1 LNSGHHTAHLARAL
15 SELTPEG
22 RKRAEQLLA
31 ELIEAAKTHACV
43 VQFAR
48 DRDAELK
55 AGQVGPVEL
64 SDPTLR
70 FSEEELDRVTAGFME
85 IRDEEPLD
93 DVSDWANA
101 VLELL
106 SDERH
111 RYLG

>member
-1 LNSGHHTAHLARAL
+1 LNSDHHTAYLTRAL

-22 RKRAEQLLA
+22 RERAEQLMV
-31 ELIEAAKTHACV
+31 ELTQAANNHACV

-55 AGQVGPVEL
+55 SGHVGAVEL

-70 FSEEELDRVTAGFME
+70 FSEDELDEVTAGFME